1 MISGKFPNIRFEHSF
16 LPERQLTVVLG
27 GKKIF
32 DRKEEGGFPVKK
44 PDFLE
49 RVEKAL

>member
-1 MISGKFPNIRFEHSF
+1 MISKNFPNIRFEHSF
-16 LPERQLTVVLG
+16 LPERQLTVELC

-32 DRKEEGGFPVKK
+32 NRKEEGGFPVKK